1 MTQKWATLV
10 SLPWCVYIET
20 TTSNDTKMGHCC
32 HINGP
37 LLCHCPGAFTLKHDL
52 RILKHQVST
61 HGMNLRNQRELS
73 TLSTVLDQE
82 GEQREK
88 KGKGMKDK
96 DAGQRNRSTD
106 GG

>member
-1 MTQKWATLV
+1 
-10 SLPWCVYIET
+10 
-20 TTSNDTKMGHCC
+20 MGHCC

-82 GEQREK
+82 GEQKGKKGEQKGK
-88 KGKGMKDK
+88 KGKGKKDK
-96 DAGQRNRSTD
+96 DVE
-106 GG
+106 